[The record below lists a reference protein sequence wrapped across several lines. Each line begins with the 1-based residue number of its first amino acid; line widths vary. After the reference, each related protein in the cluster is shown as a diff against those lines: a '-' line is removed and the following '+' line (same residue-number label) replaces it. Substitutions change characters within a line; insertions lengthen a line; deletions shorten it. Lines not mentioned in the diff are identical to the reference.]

1 MQMSAGRPTEQRH
14 GCRQFAPEQRSAT
27 SAREPLRGTSGE
39 LSGFLVDE
47 PRETLDRGLSLPPW
61 LEAERST
68 LERELSPIT

>member
-1 MQMSAGRPTEQRH
+1 MPDGILAEI
-14 GCRQFAPEQRSAT
+14 AT
-27 SAREPLRGTSGE
+27 DGP
-39 LSGFLVDE
+39 GFLVDE